1 MARHE
6 NMSWIGRLFT
16 KEKEAPLRG
25 ARPVRREKTYSAD
38 TGYVYQ
44 YFYEGYREAK
54 QADESGTEHV
64 FSVTSDRV
72 SRFPINIFVPGHVV
86 EAWQSSND
94 RELTATEQYAV
105 VKMTLFEVFDER
117 TDFDGSPWNI
127 NISLENIE
135 EHAETLDL

>member
-1 MARHE
+1 
-6 NMSWIGRLFT
+6 MSWIGRLFK

-38 TGYVYQ
+38 SGYVYQ
-44 YFYEGYREAK
+44 YFYEGYRETK
-54 QADESGTEHV
+54 QDDESGTVHV

-72 SRFPINIFVPGHVV
+72 SRFPINLFVPQQVI
-86 EAWQSSND
+86 EAWQSKNE
-94 RELTATEQYAV
+94 RELTPTEQYAV

-117 TDFDGSPWNI
+117 TDFDGSPWNT
-127 NISLENIE
+127 NVTLENIE

>member
-1 MARHE
+1 
-6 NMSWIGRLFT
+6 MSWIGRLFK

-54 QADESGTEHV
+54 RNGESGTEHV

-72 SRFPINIFVPGHVV
+72 SRFPINIFVPQSVV
-86 EAWQSSND
+86 ETWQSNND

-117 TDFDGSPWNI
+117 TDFDGSQWNI
-127 NISLENIE
+127 DISLEDIE

>member
-1 MARHE
+1 
-6 NMSWIGRLFT
+6 MSWIGRLFK
-16 KEKEAPLRG
+16 KEKEEPLRG

-44 YFYEGYREAK
+44 YFYEGYRETARSDK
-54 QADESGTEHV
+54 PGTEHV

-72 SRFPINIFVPGHVV
+72 SRFPINIFVPQSVV
-86 EAWQSSND
+86 ETWQSNND

-117 TDFDGSPWNI
+117 TDFDGSSWNI
-127 NISLENIE
+127 DIRLENIE